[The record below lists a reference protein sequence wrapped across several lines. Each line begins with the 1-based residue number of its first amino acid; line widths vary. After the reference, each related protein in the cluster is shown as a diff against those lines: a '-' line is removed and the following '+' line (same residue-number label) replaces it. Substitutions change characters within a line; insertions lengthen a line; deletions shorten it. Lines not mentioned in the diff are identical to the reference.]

1 MDGAYVD
8 RRTHASTGLG
18 ACALRRCRRP
28 RKMGRTPEGT
38 RMRTE
43 TPIAIRLEDYRPSD
57 YLIGTVAL
65 DVALHPTAT
74 RVRAEIGLRPNPD
87 GRAGAP
93 LVLDGDDLTL
103 TDLRLDGT
111 PLAAEAYAV
120 TPSNLTLTHPPAGP
134 FTITIETEIDPTAN
148 TKLMG
153 LYRSN
158 GVYCTQCEA
167 DGFRR
172 ITYFLD
178 RPDVMAVY
186 TTRIEADRAEAP
198 VLLGNGNPMEAGEAG
213 PGRHYAIWHDPH
225 PKPAYLFA
233 LVGGRLDHVQRDFTT
248 SEGRRV
254 ALAVY
259 VEPGKAAR
267 ADYALEAVARAMAW
281 DETVFGRAYDLD
293 VFNVVAV
300 SDFNMGAMEN
310 KGLNIFNDRY
320 VLASPE
326 TATDADY
333 AAIEAIIAHEYF
345 HNWTGNR
352 ITCRDWFQL
361 CLKEGL
367 TVFRDQEF
375 SSDMRSRAVHR
386 IGEVR
391 TLRARQFPEDAGP
404 LAHPVRPQQ
413 YAEINNFYTATV
425 YEKGAEIVR
434 MLRTLL
440 GAQAFRAGM
449 DRYFADNDGRA
460 ATVEDFLAAFAA
472 ASGRDLDAF
481 ARWYERPGTP
491 RVAVQGAYDADARS
505 YRLTFRQSLPG
516 APDSP
521 PLTIPVSLGLVGS
534 GGPLAVVC
542 DRVRDGVFV
551 LERASDTLT
560 FTDVATPPVPS
571 LFRGFSAPVRIE
583 MDMADADRLVLLRH
597 DSDPFNRWQ
606 AAQSVAMRLLVQ
618 GTRSGILAKEAA
630 EALAAALAAF
640 LDGEALADPAFAAL
654 VLALPSEAD
663 VANEIGAE
671 IDPDAIHR
679 ARHAL
684 RRTLAA
690 GLAERFRHLR
700 DALADAPGTPF
711 SPDAASAGRRALR
724 NAALD
729 LLTATDPDGATAQA
743 EAQMAGAT
751 TMTDRLAALSVLAQR
766 PGPARENALARFAE
780 TYRAEPLVLD
790 KWLAIQATIPES
802 DTPERIR
809 RLQVHPTFSMTN
821 PNRVRAL
828 IGSFSMGNPTQ
839 FNRADGAGYR
849 LVGETVLA
857 LDRTNPQVAARM
869 LTAFGSWRM
878 LEPGRRDVARSTLLE
893 IRAAPGLSRDVGDI
907 LGRTLAG

>member
-1 MDGAYVD
+1 
-8 RRTHASTGLG
+8 
-18 ACALRRCRRP
+18 
-28 RKMGRTPEGT
+28 
-38 RMRTE
+38 MRTE
-43 TPIAIRLEDYRPSD
+43 TPITIRLEDYRPSD

-74 RVRAEIGLRPNPD
+74 RVRAELTLRPNPA
-87 GRAGAP
+87 GQAGAP

-103 TDLRLDGT
+103 ASLALDGA
-111 PLAAEAYAV
+111 PLAAGAYSA
-120 TPSNLTLTHPPAGP
+120 TPASLIIETPPAGP
-134 FTITIETEIDPTAN
+134 FTLTIETVVDPTAN

-186 TTRIEADRAEAP
+186 TTRIEANHAEAP
-198 VLLGNGNPMEAGEAG
+198 VLLGNGNPVEAGEAG
-213 PGRHYAIWHDPH
+213 PQRHYAIWHDPH

-233 LVGGRLDHVQRDFTT
+233 LVGGRLDYVQRDFTT
-248 SEGRRV
+248 LEGRTV
-254 ALAVY
+254 ELAVY

-267 ADYALEAVARAMAW
+267 ADYALEAIARSMAW
-281 DETVFGRAYDLD
+281 DETAFGRAYDLN

-404 LAHPVRPQQ
+404 LAHPVRPRQ

-440 GAQAFRAGM
+440 GPIAFRAGM
-449 DRYFADNDGRA
+449 DRYFADNDGTA
-460 ATVEDFLAAFAA
+460 ATVEDFLAAFAVT
-472 ASGRDLDAF
+472 SGRDLTAF

-491 RVAVQGAYDADARS
+491 RVAVEGRYDPEAATYHLS
-505 YRLTFRQSLPG
+505 FRQSLPG
-516 APDSP
+516 APDSQ
-521 PLTIPVSLGLVGS
+521 PLVITVSLGLIGAN
-534 GGPLAVVC
+534 GPLAAVS

-551 LERASDTLT
+551 LDRASDALA
-560 FTDVATPPVPS
+560 FTNVTAPPVPS

-583 MDMADADRLVLLRH
+583 MDLSDADRLTLLRH

-606 AAQSVAMRLLVQ
+606 AAQSVAMRLLVA
-618 GTRSGILAKEAA
+618 GARSGAVPA
-630 EALAAALAAF
+630 EDAAAFTAALGAF
-640 LDGEALADPAFAAL
+640 LDGEALSDPAFAAL

-671 IDPDAIHR
+671 IDPDAIHQ

-684 RRTLAA
+684 RRQIGT
-690 GLAERFRHLR
+690 GLADRLGALR

-711 SPDAASAGRRALR
+711 SPDAEAAGRRSLR

-729 LLTATDPDGATAQA
+729 LIGAADPAAATRLATAQ
-743 EAQMAGAT
+743 MRYAT
-751 TMTDRLAALSVLAQR
+751 TMTDRLAALSVLAQE
-766 PGPARENALARFAE
+766 PGQAREDALARFAE

-790 KWLAIQATIPES
+790 KWLATQAVIPEAGTL
-802 DTPERIR
+802 DRIR
-809 RLQVHPTFSMTN
+809 TLQAHAAFSMTN

-839 FNRADGAGYR
+839 FNRLDGAGYA
-849 LVGETVLA
+849 LVAETVLA

-878 LEPGRRDVARSTLLE
+878 LEPKRRERAESTLSK
-893 IRAAPGLSRDVGDI
+893 IRAVSGLSRDVGDI
-907 LGRTLAG
+907 LTRTLAG

>member
-1 MDGAYVD
+1 
-8 RRTHASTGLG
+8 
-18 ACALRRCRRP
+18 
-28 RKMGRTPEGT
+28 
-38 RMRTE
+38 MRTE
-43 TPIAIRLEDYRPSD
+43 TPITIRLEDYRPSD

-65 DVALHPTAT
+65 AVSLHPTAT
-74 RVRAEIGLRPNPD
+74 RVRAELSLRPNPA
-87 GRAGAP
+87 GCAGAP

-103 TDLRLDGT
+103 VSLALDGT
-111 PLAAEAYAV
+111 PLLAEAFEA
-120 TPSNLTLTHPPAGP
+120 TPSALTLANPPAGP
-134 FTITIETEIDPTAN
+134 FTLTIETLVDPSAN

-153 LYRSN
+153 LYCSN

-186 TTRIEADRAEAP
+186 TTRIEADRDEAP
-198 VLLGNGNPMEAGEAG
+198 VLLGNGNPVEAGEAG

-233 LVGGRLDHVQRDFTT
+233 LVGGRLDRVRRDFTT
-248 SEGRRV
+248 SEGRAV
-254 ALAVY
+254 DLAVY
-259 VEPGKAAR
+259 VEPGKADR
-267 ADYALEAVARAMAW
+267 ADYALEAIARSMAW
-281 DETVFGRAYDLD
+281 DESAFGRAYDLD

-326 TATDADY
+326 TATDVDY

-367 TVFRDQEF
+367 TVYRDQEF

-404 LAHPVRPQQ
+404 LAHPVRPTR
-413 YAEINNFYTATV
+413 YTEINNFYTATV

-440 GAQAFRAGM
+440 GAAAFRAGM
-449 DRYFADNDGRA
+449 DRYFADYDGTA

-472 ASGRDLDAF
+472 SSGRNLDAF

-491 RVAVQGAYDADARS
+491 RVAVRGTYDPEACS
-505 YRLTFRQSLPG
+505 YRLDFRQSLPG
-516 APDSP
+516 APDAQ
-521 PLTIPVSLGLVGS
+521 PLVIPVSLGLVGAD
-534 GGPLAVVC
+534 GPLTGAVS

-551 LERASDTLT
+551 LDSASDGLT
-560 FTDVATPPVPS
+560 FTGVAAPPVPS

-583 MDMADADRLVLLRH
+583 IDMADVDRLTLLRH

-606 AAQSVAMRLLVQ
+606 AAQSVAMRLLVE
-618 GTRSGILAKEAA
+618 GTRKGLAPDGAVTDFTT
-630 EALAAALAAF
+630 ALGAF

-654 VLALPSEAD
+654 VLASPSEAD

-671 IDPDAIHR
+671 IDPDAIHD

-684 RRTLAA
+684 RRHLGA
-690 GLAERFRHLR
+690 GLADRLQRLR

-711 SPDAASAGRRALR
+711 SPDAEAAGRRSLR

-729 LLTATDPDGATAQA
+729 LIAAADPAAATALA
-743 EAQMAGAT
+743 SAQIDEAT
-751 TMTDRLAALSVLAQR
+751 TMTDRLAALSVLAQI
-766 PGPARENALARFAE
+766 PGRARENALERFAE
-780 TYRAEPLVLD
+780 TYRLEPLVLD
-790 KWLAIQATIPES
+790 KWLAIQAGIPEAG
-802 DTPERIR
+802 TLERIR
-809 RLQVHPTFSMTN
+809 RLQRHPAFSMTN

-839 FNRADGAGYR
+839 FNRPDGAGYA
-849 LVGETVLA
+849 LVAETILA
-857 LDRTNPQVAARM
+857 LDRTNPQVAARL
-869 LTAFGSWRM
+869 LTAFGSWRN
-878 LEPGRRDVARSTLLE
+878 LEPKRRDRAKSTLLE
-893 IRAAPGLSRDVGDI
+893 IRVVPGLSRDVGDI
-907 LGRTLAG
+907 LERTLAGPAKP